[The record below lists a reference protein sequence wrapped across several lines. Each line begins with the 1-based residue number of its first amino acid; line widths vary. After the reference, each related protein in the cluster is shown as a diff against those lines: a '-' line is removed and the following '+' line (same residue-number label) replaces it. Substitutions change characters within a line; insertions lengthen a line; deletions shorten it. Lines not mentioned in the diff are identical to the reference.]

1 MSKKDIDKFP
11 SIDNVHEVLSDL
23 TGLFDDRNKLL
34 DTMFRE
40 DKYKEFL
47 LAENMQQLAE
57 ADKRD
62 DSANGR
68 IKKDLANGYE
78 VLKAKTTMQKFA
90 NFISPSSIPPM
101 DLTSADD
108 FTDDEAT
115 EEEEAPVEKEAPEKG
130 EKGDKGDDGADGA
143 DAEVVK
149 PDKPKPKSRVF
160 SWQRQQTP
168 KLKLAEGGAVAPSP
182 MMNSLTPQAGQR
194 PEGKSGVKSLESL
207 GLVGKKNVA
216 SELTEDLGLEEY
228 KKALADAMALP
239 LKAVAAGLAGLM
251 DNMDVPGGEGAAI
264 EGQVA
269 KVGKTFGV
277 KTKKKKKDKKSGG
290 FGIGSM
296 LKMLLPFGMGASRP
310 KGKSKFSKQNYDQ
323 GRLSLKDFEKM
334 GKGDPN
340 WDPKHEYQV
349 YMDEIGTNQRR
360 FEEGDP
366 TLTAFSGGP
375 SLAPDTL
382 STQGDTKI
390 DAMRNSITN
399 ITQGAK
405 NMFMKSKAVTQV
417 RAATGL
423 ISRLLGKVQPATEGS
438 QYNNQDINSLTN
450 QVIMDNE
457 MNMSELNQL
466 TIKGIGESEMSSESI
481 MKAIASM
488 GSNKG
493 MGIGESDPLPPAPL
507 RPSKHLLHSISIV
520 DGGQTPN
527 DVV

>member
-1 MSKKDIDKFP
+1 MKKDIDKFP

-23 TGLFDDRNKLL
+23 TGLFNDRTKLL

-78 VLKAKTTMQKFA
+78 VLKAKTTMKKFA
-90 NFISPSSIPPM
+90 NFLSPSAIPPM
-101 DLTSADD
+101 DLTSSDD
-108 FTDDEAT
+108 FSDDDDV
-115 EEEEAPVEKEAPEKG
+115 EEEEAPEEKEKTKEAEKG
-130 EKGDKGDDGADGA
+130 EKGDDGADGEDGA
-143 DAEVVK
+143 DAQPQPENKVSLSS
-149 PDKPKPKSRVF
+149 D
-160 SWQRQQTP
+160 RQQTP
-168 KLKLAEGGAVAPSP
+168 NLKLAQGGVVPPSP
-182 MMNSLTPQAGQR
+182 MMNSLTPSMGQR
-194 PEGKSGVKSLESL
+194 PETKSGVKSLESL

-216 SELTEDLGLEEY
+216 TELTEDLGLEKY

-251 DNMDVPGGEGAAI
+251 DKIDVPGGEGAAL
-264 EGQVA
+264 EGQIS

-277 KTKKKKKDKKSGG
+277 KTKKKKKENKLMNFVKGGGIVGALGRMLGGGKKKKS
-290 FGIGSM
+290 
-296 LKMLLPFGMGASRP
+296 
-310 KGKSKFSKQNYDQ
+310 KGKSYKTDEELNAAI
-323 GRLSLKDFEKM
+323 EKSDVQDKALM
-334 GKGDPN
+334 EYLDTGEWPEWGGEKPKG
-340 WDPKHEYQV
+340 V
-349 YMDEIGTNQRR
+349 
-360 FEEGDP
+360 
-366 TLTAFSGGP
+366 GGP
-375 SLAPDTL
+375 SLGMGGAAHPPEAPDAI
-382 STQGDTKI
+382 STQGSTRLDKV
-390 DAMRNSITN
+390 RNTFNTIK
-399 ITQGAK
+399 QGAK
-405 NMFMKSKAVTQV
+405 KAFMSSSTGMAIS
-417 RAATGL
+417 ATTSVLNKIIG
-423 ISRLLGKVQPATEGS
+423 GVQPAEKGS
-438 QYNNQDINSLTN
+438 QYEKQDINSLTN

-466 TIKGIGESEMSSESI
+466 TIKGATGESDMSTESI

-488 GSNKG
+488 GSNSG

-507 RPSKHLLHSISIV
+507 KPSKHLLHSISIV

>member
-1 MSKKDIDKFP
+1 MKNPKFP
-11 SIDNVHEVLSDL
+11 SIDTVHETLSDL
-23 TGLFDDRNKLL
+23 TKLFEDRNAILNS
-34 DTMFRE
+34 MFKE
-40 DKYKEFL
+40 DKYKDFL
-47 LAENMQQLAE
+47 LAENIQSLVE

-62 DSANGR
+62 DAAGGR

-78 VLKAKTTMQKFA
+78 VLKAKTNMQKFA
-90 NFISPSSIPPM
+90 SFISPGMLPTL
-101 DLTSADD
+101 DLSEEGDYDEDD
-108 FTDDEAT
+108 IDEEIDDR
-115 EEEEAPVEKEAPEKG
+115 EEPREKQTPAPEKG
-130 EKGDKGDDGADGA
+130 EKGEKGDTGETNLKI
-143 DAEVVK
+143 DA
-149 PDKPKPKSRVF
+149 PKGNFNNRLTNQPSTQNSGV
-160 SWQRQQTP
+160 
-168 KLKLAEGGAVAPSP
+168 KLAEGGIVPPSP
-182 MMNSLTPQAGQR
+182 MMNAMNPSAQR
-194 PEGKSGVKSLESL
+194 PETKSGIKSLESL

-251 DNMDVPGGEGAAI
+251 DKVEVPGGEGAAL
-264 EGQVA
+264 EAQTSNVA
-269 KVGKTFGV
+269 KAFDV
-277 KTKKKKKDKKSGG
+277 KTPKKKKDKQGGG

-323 GRLSLKDFEKM
+323 GRLSLKDFEAM
-334 GKGDPN
+334 GKGNPN
-340 WDPKHEYQV
+340 WDAKHEYDT

-366 TLTAFSGGP
+366 TLTAFGGP

-399 ITQGAK
+399 IAQGAK

-423 ISRLLGKVQPATEGS
+423 VSRLLGKVQPATEGS

-450 QVIMDNE
+450 QVNMDNE
-457 MNMSELNQL
+457 MHMSQL
-466 TIKGIGESEMSSESI
+466 TNMQIKSASEQSDMGMEAI
-481 MKAIASM
+481 MQTIAKM
-488 GSNKG
+488 GG
-493 MGIGESDPLPPAPL
+493 TPMGIGESDPLPPAPL
-507 RPSKHLLHSISIV
+507 KPSKHLLHSISIV

-527 DVV
+527 DIV